1 LGAHELIHYGYRLQI
16 HVRDRWLR
24 LYTMNGA
31 DWSKRYPPDYPRR
44 IAGSAIT
51 EVVWPGVNGV
61 ADFEAL
67 DSRYNNGRASAC
79 VVICLCS
86 MVTAFGRNRLPNA
99 RPCCVKYWAA
109 LTQKQY
115 KPGRLVLCF
124 VHRITSY
131 MHRIVVLLGVPL
143 LLTDSL

>member
-1 LGAHELIHYGYRLQI
+1 
-16 HVRDRWLR
+16 
-24 LYTMNGA
+24 MNGA

-44 IAGSAIT
+44 IAGLRDYRSCLA
-51 EVVWPGVNGV
+51 WRQRCGGL
-61 ADFEAL
+61 EAL
-67 DSRYNNGRASAC
+67 HSRYNNGRASVC

-124 VHRITSY
+124 VHRLTSY
-131 MHRIVVLLGVPL
+131 MNRIVVLVG
-143 LLTDSL
+143 